1 MALLF
6 WIGSGDP
13 RRDAMEGAQSLPGP
27 KIFAFYP
34 LFTIELP
41 HLLFFSSGSWRRKKC
56 GAQARGPADGGRISR
71 CAFSTRTHAARSN
84 PSPHP
89 SHRPFPWLTPS
100 HSTRTCGQ
108 TGNLYEEA
116 RRQFRGQSECQQ
128 RARAHGRGTVTRR
141 TSTSTDRTR
150 LVCMCVRYVSRER
163 GSRVRHGQSAPPCL
177 WPGRLCVW
185 IGSRVCI
192 YEIVRAHR
200 VSQWRKSEDALYWNQ
215 CRKCKGRIY
224 AGNNRSSPLLQTV

>member
-1 MALLF
+1 MALLS

-13 RRDAMEGAQSLPGP
+13 RRDATEGAQSLPGP

-71 CAFSTRTHAARSN
+71 CGFSTPTRAARSN
-84 PSPHP
+84 PSPNP
-89 SHRPFPWLTPS
+89 SHRPFARHGSRPPIRLAYVDRPAI
-100 HSTRTCGQ
+100 STRAG
-108 TGNLYEEA
+108 YEA
-116 RRQFRGQSECQQ
+116 VPSAAECQQ
-128 RARAHGRGTVTRR
+128 RARASGRGTVTR
-141 TSTSTDRTR
+141 SSSISTDRTR
-150 LVCMCVRYVSRER
+150 HVCMCVRYVSRER

-177 WPGRLCVW
+177 WPGRLCVCT
-185 IGSRVCI
+185 GSRVCI

-200 VSQWRKSEDALYWNQ
+200 VSQWRKS
-215 CRKCKGRIY
+215 
-224 AGNNRSSPLLQTV
+224 